1 MTKYFFIYATLACIL
16 ALQTGCVPRTHIDSP
31 SNCGDPLAYYNVLST
46 QIDNQSS
53 TTETSDLT
61 VDSEMEACFKLYEA
75 IRLSMPGSKQQDDKK
90 ALILLKD
97 LNRNEALS
105 NSDRQFSNMLLE
117 HVSQRQNLRNMIG
130 IQDEQLKKTE
140 TQLDQLKNIEV
151 EINKKERSV
160 TSPVSE

>member
-1 MTKYFFIYATLACIL
+1 MTHNYVIYATLACIL
-16 ALQTGCVPRTHIDSP
+16 ALQTGCVPRTHIDS
-31 SNCGDPLAYYNVLST
+31 STHCGDPLAYYNELST
-46 QIDNQSS
+46 QINNQPLTTQTS
-53 TTETSDLT
+53 TFPVNNETE
-61 VDSEMEACFKLYEA
+61 VCFKLYEA
-75 IRLSMPGSKQQDDKK
+75 IRLSMPGSTQQDDKK

-105 NSDRQFSNMLLE
+105 DSDRQFSNMLLE
-117 HVSQRQNLRNMIG
+117 HVTQRQNLRNMIG